1 MIFYLQAELLS
12 ESISLGELRHTKAKL
27 RLPLNIVTVTSANDE
42 TVINPIENKISDNY
56 ILPTPSCSGSMDS
69 LSSSSGSERPISF
82 STFGK
87 IDPIIED
94 TKRVNEIDIKQALVL
109 IEDSSLESSTN
120 NKTNHDRSK
129 RQSDSTDEDSGIE
142 NIMRFTK

>member
-1 MIFYLQAELLS
+1 
-12 ESISLGELRHTKAKL
+12 
-27 RLPLNIVTVTSANDE
+27 
-42 TVINPIENKISDNY
+42 
-56 ILPTPSCSGSMDS
+56 MDS

-94 TKRVNEIDIKQALVL
+94 TKNDIKQALVL
-109 IEDSSLESSTN
+109 IEDSSIESCTN

>member
-1 MIFYLQAELLS
+1 
-12 ESISLGELRHTKAKL
+12 
-27 RLPLNIVTVTSANDE
+27 
-42 TVINPIENKISDNY
+42 
-56 ILPTPSCSGSMDS
+56 MDS

-94 TKRVNEIDIKQALVL
+94 TKRVNENDIKQSLVL
-109 IEDSSLESSTN
+109 IEDSSIESSTN

>member
-1 MIFYLQAELLS
+1 MS

-42 TVINPIENKISDNY
+42 TVINPVENKISSDNY

-94 TKRVNEIDIKQALVL
+94 TKRVNENDIKQALVL
-109 IEDSSLESSTN
+109 IEDSSLESST
-120 NKTNHDRSK
+120 TNHDRSK